1 MMSDLRVAFSEL
13 MLEYDGIAGHQN
25 DSLFWASMQHGK
37 KGPKLMEGVLVPKY
51 SKDFQSNVD
60 I

>member
-13 MLEYDGIAGHQN
+13 MIEYDGIAGHQN

-37 KGPKLMEGVLVPKY
+37 KGTKIDGRGTC
-51 SKDFQSNVD
+51 SK